1 MGRFQKHIFVCV
13 NERPKDHPKGCCLH
27 KGSADVREKFKE
39 ELQKL
44 GLAPI
49 IRANN
54 AGCLDAC
61 EHGVTVVIY
70 PEGVWYGGVTVNDV
84 EVIIQNHILQGKVV
98 DRLLIKDPKYIINE
112 HIEQIKR

>member
-1 MGRFQKHIFVCV
+1 MGRFQKHIFVCI

-27 KGSADVREKFKE
+27 KGSAEVREKFKE

-49 IRANN
+49 VRANN

-61 EHGVTVVIY
+61 EYGVSVVVY
-70 PEGVWYGGVTVNDV
+70 PEGIWYGGVTVNDV
-84 EVIIQNHILQGKVV
+84 EEIVQEHILNGKVV
-98 DRLLIKDPKYIINE
+98 ERLTIKNPKYTANATV
-112 HIEQIKR
+112 EQIRR